1 MSEIRIVRDYAY
13 PVTRVW
19 RALTDPDLIP
29 LWTATGAGG
38 RPEGFAPV
46 PGTRFR
52 FVAKPKPGWNGIVNC
67 EVVEAREPTLL
78 RYTWT
83 DDAGGD
89 TTVVTYS
96 LEPAGGGT
104 RFTYEHTGFTG
115 VGGLFMAQLLGRV
128 RRKMLSD
135 GLPAVLADMGDDGRL
150 RPGSTLRAR
159 SLAGQR
165 NWTAKRPGRRP
176 GQHVAVALGGE
187 VWRRISSPASGSPA
201 ARLEGARPDV
211 ADATGR
217 LVCGAR
223 DGVLAGS
230 GAGPV
235 VVPAPYIHVPVP

>member
-19 RALTDPDLIP
+19 RALTDTDLIP

-83 DDAGGD
+83 DDAGGE
-89 TTVVTYS
+89 TTMVTYS
-96 LEPAGGGT
+96 LEPAGDGT

-135 GLPAVLADMGDDGRL
+135 GLPAVLADMNDDGRL

-159 SLAGQR
+159 SLAG
-165 NWTAKRPGRRP
+165 RRP
-176 GQHVAVALGGE
+176 GQHVGVGRGGE
-187 VWRRISSPASGSPA
+187 VWRRVSGAAFSSPA
-201 ARLEGARPDV
+201 ARLETGWTDV

-217 LVCGAR
+217 LVCGAGG
-223 DGVLAGS
+223 GVLAGS
-230 GAGPV
+230 DAVPV
-235 VVPAPYIHVPVP
+235 VAPAPYIHVSVP